1 MGDCIRVTVRH
12 EGLGAL
18 SKGLT
23 ASLAGIVPFCAL
35 DLVSRHIHCP
45 LPPLP
50 NRPPTVRAATHGRR
64 LHRPPTDHR
73 LLPHRR
79 STRRSKSVSAPPRA
93 ARPARSPFSAAAPAR
108 APLRRCSGLRR
119 FERYGSVSL
128 KASPT
133 DARPFPPAGGDV
145 SARTDPHEDAGGP
158 PTPARGPHLSSP
170 APLPSP
176 PPLRCAPQAAG
187 MPGHR
192 ASYASMHD
200 CAVAVVATHGLAGLR
215 RRRSEGT
222 PSERPSAWQR
232 LTTGVLPVPP

>member
-50 NRPPTVRAATHGRR
+50 NRPPKVRAATHGRR

-119 FERYGSVSL
+119 FERCGSVSL
-128 KASPT
+128 
-133 DARPFPPAGGDV
+133 RPP
-145 SARTDPHEDAGGP
+145 P
-158 PTPARGPHLSSP
+158 PTH
-170 APLPSP
+170 APSRRQVATYPLALIRTRMQAALLRLPGVLTSRLLPRSHP
-176 PPLRCAPQAAG
+176 PRRCAAP
-187 MPGHR
+187 
-192 ASYASMHD
+192 
-200 CAVAVVATHGLAGLR
+200 R
-215 RRRSEGT
+215 RRRACRATARAT
-222 PSERPSAWQR
+222 PRCTTAPPPSSR
-232 LTTGVLPVPP
+232 RTG